1 MPVVREAQYTT
12 KIIKAGALLGDT
24 KMFLSVWDPAAV
36 ADENLARIRRENLL
50 GKASRTR
57 IADMLAIFRQRYLID
72 EHVTQ
77 ALVSMVRQGVGPET
91 ADRVLYFHAARSD
104 RLLHDFVVENLYPA
118 FMAGRS
124 DVSTSDA
131 ETVLRMW
138 VKEGRTA
145 GRWSDAV
152 TRRVTQGL
160 LATLRDFGI
169 LQGAVIKRLAPV
181 SLTVEAFAYVAM
193 CLRRECPSGERLV
206 HHPDWRLFLLPPVSV
221 ERLFLEAHQRRL
233 LEYHA
238 AGSVIR
244 ITFPADSIEDYTR
257 VVFQRAA

>member
-1 MPVVREAQYTT
+1 MPLVSEAQYSS

-24 KMFLSVWDPAAV
+24 KMFLSVWDPEASK
-36 ADENLARIRRENLL
+36 DENLARIRRENLL
-50 GKASRTR
+50 GKSSRTR
-57 IADMLAIFRQRYLID
+57 IADMLAIFRQRYLLD
-72 EHVTQ
+72 EHVAH
-77 ALVSMVRQGVGPET
+77 ALVSMVRHAVGPET
-91 ADRVLYFHAARSD
+91 ADRILYFHAAKAD

-118 FMAGRS
+118 FLAGRF
-124 DVSTSDA
+124 DINISDA
-131 ETVLRMW
+131 ETVLRTW

-145 GRWSDAV
+145 AHWSDAV

-181 SLTVEAFAYVAM
+181 NLTIEAFAYVAM
-193 CLRRECPSGERLV
+193 YLRRECPSGERLV
-206 HHPDWRLFLLPPVSV
+206 HHPDWRLFLLPSAAV

-238 AGSVIR
+238 AGSVVR
-244 ITFPADSIEDYTR
+244 ITFPADSIEEYTH